1 MNLELDSV
9 YSAYKQQPKSY
20 INGRCNY
27 ANTWKMIIDYTCIWD
42 TVDSNEPE
50 LNDINTA

>member
-1 MNLELDSV
+1 MNLELDLV
-9 YSAYKQQPKSY
+9 YSAYKRQLKSHL
-20 INGRCNY
+20 NGRCNY
-27 ANTWKMIIDYTCIWD
+27 DNTWKLVTDYTCMWD